1 MFHNVRRMQQT
12 LEERAKAA
20 LTKDFSPSGSKDCPE
35 LIETQL
41 ENEENLEALLLELID
56 SYGPAHAISIQ
67 VFFHL
72 FDVLIGLYRLN
83 KCDSYLNIFREGC
96 CATTQTSSNRIKW
109 FQSLA
114 FTRWKQGKFQDAI
127 YAFKEIEDLM
137 QGDPSAALYE
147 NMAHTYSSMG
157 QYENAKEYFQ
167 RSITASGD
175 DCGGTLLGLGLLHER
190 TGDVDQGIAL
200 VTRALQWYEAR
211 FGAKGNESSLEAK
224 CCLSLS
230 KMYIIKS
237 DMVMAAK
244 LADRALDI
252 FRRTCGN
259 DSPLVSGALRVKA
272 EIHSFFGEHG
282 TALDVLL
289 ESLEIETRKDAIDL
303 VAIVEN
309 IQHLTVAMRQITS
322 SSRDHI
328 GCRIV
333 DRVEKACLIVTNRV
347 SLDGNI
353 AAVFKFAAELAIYAN
368 RLSSAKKLLEDALP
382 LFEVETS
389 MDCSSLVEQCKE
401 LIHILDTRLV

>member
-1 MFHNVRRMQQT
+1 MQQT

-20 LTKDFSPSGSKDCPE
+20 LTKDFSPSGSEDCPE
-35 LIETQL
+35 LIDNQL
-41 ENEENLEALLLELID
+41 ENEKTLEALLLELID
-56 SYGPAHAISIQ
+56 SYGPAHALSIQ

-83 KCDSYLNIFREGC
+83 KCDAYLDMFRESC
-96 CATTQTSSNRIKW
+96 CDSTRTSSNRLKW

-127 YAFKEIEDLM
+127 NAFKEIENLM
-137 QGDPSAALYE
+137 QGDPSGALYE

-167 RSITASGD
+167 RSITASGEG
-175 DCGGTLLGLGLLHER
+175 CGGTLLGLGLLYER
-190 TGDVDQGIAL
+190 TGDVDQGITLA
-200 VTRALQWYEAR
+200 TRALQWYEAR
-211 FGAKGNESSLEAK
+211 FSAKGNESSLEAK

-237 DMVMAAK
+237 DTVIAGK

-272 EIHSFFGEHG
+272 EILAVNGENE
-282 TALDVLL
+282 TASDVLL
-289 ESLEIETRKDAIDL
+289 ESLEIEAHKDAIDL
-303 VAIVEN
+303 LVIVEN
-309 IQHLTVAMRQITS
+309 IQHLTMAIRQITS
-322 SSRDHI
+322 SSRDHSA
-328 GCRIV
+328 CRIV
-333 DRVEKACLIVTNRV
+333 DRVAKACNKMKQRV

-353 AAVFKFAAELAIYAN
+353 AAVLKFAAELAIYAN
-368 RLSSAKKLLEDALP
+368 RWSSAKELLEDALP
-382 LFEVETS
+382 LFESETS
-389 MDCSSLVEQCKE
+389 MDCSSLVAQCKE